1 MTAVSIIGIFLGLAV
16 LIFCSMKGLSVF
28 ISALLASVVIAL
40 TGGISLESALLTDFM
55 TGFVNFITGNFMV
68 FAAGALM
75 GKAYEITGGAKAVAR
90 LFIKLF
96 TVRFAPYAIFL
107 AIVVMTWGGIAGF
120 VLAFSVFPIAVEIF
134 READLP
140 RSMIPG
146 IVIAGCCTISSWGP
160 GSAQPVNN
168 IYATNFQTS
177 LMGAPVPS
185 IIMAV
190 ASLLV
195 TCLLLA
201 VFIGRARA
209 RGKGFV
215 ATKWD
220 VPESD
225 AALPNGILALI
236 PLVVALVTINVKV
249 NGKAILPTAFGIFV
263 GAVVAILLMFRH
275 KSDDKALVAH
285 IGDAFQNAL
294 TSIGNTAAMAAWAP
308 WPSRSWASVSC

>member
-168 IYATNFQTS
+168 LS
-177 LMGAPVPS
+177 L
-185 IIMAV
+185 I
-190 ASLLV
+190 
-195 TCLLLA
+195 
-201 VFIGRARA
+201 
-209 RGKGFV
+209 
-215 ATKWD
+215 
-220 VPESD
+220 
-225 AALPNGILALI
+225 
-236 PLVVALVTINVKV
+236 
-249 NGKAILPTAFGIFV
+249 
-263 GAVVAILLMFRH
+263 
-275 KSDDKALVAH
+275 H
-285 IGDAFQNAL
+285 I
-294 TSIGNTAAMAAWAP
+294 
-308 WPSRSWASVSC
+308 

>member
-140 RSMIPG
+140 RQHDPRHRNRRVLHDLQLGSGKRPAREQHLCDQLPDLPDGRSGSKHHHGGGQPARHVPASGSLYWTGPRQGEGLCGHQM
-146 IVIAGCCTISSWGP
+146 GCARIRCGP
-160 GSAQPVNN
+160 P
-168 IYATNFQTS
+168 
-177 LMGAPVPS
+177 
-185 IIMAV
+185 
-190 ASLLV
+190 
-195 TCLLLA
+195 
-201 VFIGRARA
+201 
-209 RGKGFV
+209 
-215 ATKWD
+215 
-220 VPESD
+220 
-225 AALPNGILALI
+225 
-236 PLVVALVTINVKV
+236 
-249 NGKAILPTAFGIFV
+249 
-263 GAVVAILLMFRH
+263 
-275 KSDDKALVAH
+275 
-285 IGDAFQNAL
+285 
-294 TSIGNTAAMAAWAP
+294 
-308 WPSRSWASVSC
+308 

>member
-1 MTAVSIIGIFLGLAV
+1 
-16 LIFCSMKGLSVF
+16 
-28 ISALLASVVIAL
+28 
-40 TGGISLESALLTDFM
+40 
-55 TGFVNFITGNFMV
+55 
-68 FAAGALM
+68 M
-75 GKAYEITGGAKAVAR
+75 GT
-90 LFIKLF
+90 
-96 TVRFAPYAIFL
+96 
-107 AIVVMTWGGIAGF
+107 
-120 VLAFSVFPIAVEIF
+120 
-134 READLP
+134 
-140 RSMIPG
+140 
-146 IVIAGCCTISSWGP
+146 
-160 GSAQPVNN
+160 PV
-168 IYATNFQTS
+168 T
-177 LMGAPVPS
+177 S

-195 TCLLLA
+195 TFLLLA

-209 RGKGFV
+209 RGEGFV

-294 TSIGNTAAMAAWAP
+294 TSIGNTAAMAAVGTVAQ
-308 WPSRSWASVSC
+308 SVVGFSFLLNALVGMGGNPLISAAVCAGLICGVTGGATGGTSLIGPTLAGIYGDMGLNLSMVGRIVNATGHVTGTLPNCGFINTTITGIAHDTYSACYKYSFAFCTLANLCAVIVGIIVMSIMGFYI